1 MIKNIKND
9 SLILLI
15 FLSVMILELVT
26 LFIVGRICYK
36 VNKEQKGL
44 KEIAGE
50 LCSMK
55 RTK

>member
-1 MIKNIKND
+1 MIYLFYLFF
-9 SLILLI
+9 S
-15 FLSVMILELVT
+15 SVMILELVT

-36 VNKEQKGL
+36 VNNEQKGL

>member
-1 MIKNIKND
+1 MILFI
-9 SLILLI
+9 LIILT
-15 FLSVMILELVT
+15 MILELVAF
-26 LFIVGRICYK
+26 FIVGRICYK

>member
-1 MIKNIKND
+1 MIYFY
-9 SLILLI
+9 S
-15 FLSVMILELVT
+15 FFSSVMILELVT

-36 VNKEQKGL
+36 VNKEQDGL